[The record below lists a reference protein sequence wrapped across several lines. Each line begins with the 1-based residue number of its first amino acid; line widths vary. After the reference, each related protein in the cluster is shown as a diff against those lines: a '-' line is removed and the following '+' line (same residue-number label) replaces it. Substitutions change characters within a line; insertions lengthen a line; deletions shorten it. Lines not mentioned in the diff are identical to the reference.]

1 MECIIF
7 KMIYTNSDGGS
18 RGNPGPGAIGV
29 LVRKDESI
37 LAMYSEKIGKV
48 TNNVAEY
55 VGLIRALQLASTY
68 TKDEVT
74 CVVDSELIVKQ
85 LLGKYRVK
93 NENLLKLFL
102 KVQKLQENFNK
113 ISYVHVKRNNEFQ
126 KMVDFLLN
134 VEFDK

>member
-1 MECIIF
+1 
-7 KMIYTNSDGGS
+7 MIYTNSDGGS

-37 LAMYSEKIGKV
+37 LSMYSEKIGKV

-74 CVVDSELIVKQ
+74 CIVDSELIIKQ

-113 ISYVHVKRNNEFQ
+113 ISYVQVKSNNEFQ

>member
-1 MECIIF
+1 
-7 KMIYTNSDGGS
+7 MIYTNSDGGS